1 MSQPPQSGWGPD
13 QPYGQ
18 SSPNGGYG
26 DYGQSQQDGYG
37 QPSPAEGYGG
47 YGQDPSTASPSFG
60 PSFGETEPA
69 APEKKNTTKIAVIV
83 CAGCAVLALIV
94 AIIGGGIFLFTRDG
108 GESTGGAATTQE
120 EPEEDEPAE
129 EEPTEEEPTE
139 EEPTEEE
146 PTEEAPTEEEP
157 AEEETAASGE
167 GQGSREDPF
176 AANQP
181 FTLDDGEGGEIEVTF
196 GNVDWDATEAIMDAN
211 QFNDEPGDGETY
223 ILVPVTVTYSGSE
236 SVSPSFLLSVSYVAG
251 TGNSYREASA
261 VAPND
266 SIHTNEI
273 YDGGTEEFDLPFL
286 IPEEAVEDGSF
297 TVSALLDFR
306 ADDVWVAAE

>member
-1 MSQPPQSGWGPD
+1 
-13 QPYGQ
+13 
-18 SSPNGGYG
+18 
-26 DYGQSQQDGYG
+26 
-37 QPSPAEGYGG
+37 
-47 YGQDPSTASPSFG
+47 
-60 PSFGETEPA
+60 
-69 APEKKNTTKIAVIV
+69 
-83 CAGCAVLALIV
+83 
-94 AIIGGGIFLFTRDG
+94 
-108 GESTGGAATTQE
+108 
-120 EPEEDEPAE
+120 
-129 EEPTEEEPTE
+129 
-139 EEPTEEE
+139 
-146 PTEEAPTEEEP
+146 
-157 AEEETAASGE
+157 
-167 GQGSREDPF
+167 
-176 AANQP
+176 
-181 FTLDDGEGGEIEVTF
+181 
-196 GNVDWDATEAIMDAN
+196 MDAN

>member
-47 YGQDPSTASPSFG
+47 YGQDPSAASPSFG

-94 AIIGGGIFLFTRDG
+94 ASIGGGIFLFTRDG

-129 EEPTEEEPTE
+129 
-139 EEPTEEE
+139 
-146 PTEEAPTEEEP
+146 
-157 AEEETAASGE
+157 G
-167 GQGSREDPF
+167 
-176 AANQP
+176 
-181 FTLDDGEGGEIEVTF
+181 
-196 GNVDWDATEAIMDAN
+196 DATEAIMDAN

-273 YDGGTEEFDLPFL
+273 YDGGTEEFDLP
-286 IPEEAVEDGSF
+286 
-297 TVSALLDFR
+297 
-306 ADDVWVAAE
+306 

>member
-13 QPYGQ
+13 QHYGQ

-47 YGQDPSTASPSFG
+47 YGQDPSAASPSFG

-129 EEPTEEEPTE
+129 EEPTEEEPAE
-139 EEPTEEE
+139 EEP
-146 PTEEAPTEEEP
+146 
-157 AEEETAASGE
+157 AASGE
-167 GQGSREDPF
+167 GEGSREDPF

-223 ILVPVTVTYSGSE
+223 ILVPVTVTYSG
-236 SVSPSFLLSVSYVAG
+236 
-251 TGNSYREASA
+251 
-261 VAPND
+261 
-266 SIHTNEI
+266 
-273 YDGGTEEFDLPFL
+273 
-286 IPEEAVEDGSF
+286 
-297 TVSALLDFR
+297 
-306 ADDVWVAAE
+306 